1 MGNARGEE
9 PDIAGTNIIHIS
21 RTILVDRGNPHA
33 ALEHQRPLVGRV
45 PVELTVSIGA
55 QSHVDTGHFRGGGQ
69 DVLVLLTRPAGARV
83 GAGAVV
89 REAKRPHGVGNIA
102 AVGARRG
109 IEIRVEL
116 LVVVG
121 TRAGV
126 GGAIASPLRLGGL
139 DAVEVEVQPQ
149 LPVCGLAVHKLWVLD
164 DG

>member
-9 PDIAGTNIIHIS
+9 PDIAGTNIIYIS
-21 RTILVDRGNPHA
+21 RAVLVDRGNPHA

-45 PVELTVSIGA
+45 PVELTIGIRA

-69 DVLVLLTRPAGARV
+69 DVLVLLARPAGARV
-83 GAGAVV
+83 GAGTVV
-89 REAKRPHGVGNIA
+89 RKAQRPHGIGNIA
-102 AVGARRG
+102 TIGAGRR

-121 TRAGV
+121 ARAGV
-126 GGAIASPLRLGGL
+126 GGTIPSPLRLGGF

-149 LPVCGLAVHKLWVLD
+149 LPVCGLAVHELRVLH